1 GFCLAEAARFEEAA
15 AVLDPLTRGQQ
26 EPDIAWTGRGAHAT
40 LVTVLAGMGDRTR
53 ARQVL
58 DEIDGRD
65 HPFARG
71 LGHLALADEEAVD
84 VLARVEV
91 ISAWPAIVLHHF
103 HRELWATLDSTAHD
117 RLLEV

>member
-1 GFCLAEAARFEEAA
+1 M
-15 AVLDPLTRGQQ
+15 PLHPSTRASGS
-26 EPDIAWTGRGAHAT
+26 PRPRAT

-117 RLLEV
+117 RLLEVARRSWCMPKGAREPSGVRPR